1 MGRNVQYIVDDAGK
15 KKSVII
21 PFEEWESQR
30 EKLEQL
36 QSKLNVFRAITEG
49 VSEMKDARK
58 KGKELKNLSDFLD
71 EC

>member
-1 MGRNVQYIVDDAGK
+1 MGRSVQYIVDDAGK

-21 PFEEWESQR
+21 PFEEWKKQR
-30 EKLEQL
+30 KKLDEL
-36 QSKLNVFRAITEG
+36 QNKLDVFQTITEG
-49 VSEMKDARK
+49 VSEVKDARK